1 MGIQREKLFTDFPP
15 ITTQEWMEVIT
26 RDLKGADFQRRLVWR
41 TDEGFNVNPF
51 YRAEDIEG
59 FPATVNLPGQ
69 FPYVRNTRVDNV
81 WYVRQEIEVVD
92 FEEANKRVRTL
103 LERGI
108 TSLGFKLPENELSAE
123 NVRKLLDGIPP
134 DKVELNFCTGTARIV
149 DLAKLLVAYV
159 QSQGL
164 NVMECFGSIEFDPF
178 QSILQEGVDELR
190 WLDLAVE
197 LAMVTVPLPR
207 YRAIAISG
215 NRMNNAG
222 AYSYQELGYSLSYGN
237 QLLCALIER
246 GVDPQLAAKKIKF
259 KFGVGANY
267 FMEIAKFR
275 AARWLWALI
284 VDAYKPHCPYD
295 CDNRS
300 EEGICRCAAKMNV
313 HAITTTFNQSVYD
326 PYVNLLRTQTE
337 AMSAVIGSVDS
348 LTVRPFDEAFETP
361 TDFAERIAA
370 NQQLLLKEEAH
381 LDKVTDPS
389 SGSYYLETLT
399 FSLAK
404 QAWKLFLETEETGF
418 YNALKAGIVQD
429 AINASAEARF
439 KAVATRGEILLGT
452 NQYPNFTEKM
462 GDKVEGTS
470 AGLSTGMLAGTLAD
484 APVGGGSVDA
494 FTDVSAPAPLKR
506 LNRRRLA
513 DAFNELRLA
522 TERSEKQPKVFML
535 TVGNLAMRLARSQFS
550 SNFFA
555 CAGYEIIDNLG
566 FDSVAEGVYA
576 AREQGVD
583 VVVLCSSDD
592 EYVEFAP
599 EAFNL
604 LKGGKELFVVA
615 GAPACM
621 EELKE
626 RGIEHF
632 IHVRGN
638 VLEMLQAFNDKLLS

>member
-1 MGIQREKLFTDFPP
+1 MSNQREQLFTDFSPT
-15 ITTQEWMEVIT
+15 TTQEWMEVVM
-26 RDLKGADFQRRLVWR
+26 RDLKGADFHRRLVWR

-59 FPATVNLPGQ
+59 FPVTDNLPGQ
-69 FPYVRNTRVDNV
+69 FPYVRSTRVDNV
-81 WYVRQEIEVVD
+81 WYVRQEIEVED
-92 FEEANKRVRTL
+92 FEEANKRAHTL

-108 TSLGFKLPENELSAE
+108 TSFGFKLPGNELSAE
-123 NVRKLLDGIPP
+123 NVQRLLDGIAP
-134 DKVELNFCTGTARIV
+134 DKVELNFCTGTDRV
-149 DLAKLLVAYV
+149 VGLAKLVVAHV
-159 QSQGL
+159 QSLGL
-164 NVMECFGSIEFDPF
+164 NVMDCFGSIEFDPF
-178 QSILQEGVDELR
+178 QSILKEGVDEPR

-197 LAMVTVPLPR
+197 LATVTAPLPR
-207 YRAIAISG
+207 YRAIVVSG

-222 AYSYQELGYSLSYGN
+222 AYSYQELGYSLSCGN
-237 QLLCALIER
+237 QVLSALVGR

-284 VDAYKPHCPYD
+284 VDAYKPHCSHD
-295 CDNRS
+295 CDNKS
-300 EEGICRCAAKMNV
+300 EEGICRCAAKMNA
-313 HAITTTFNQSVYD
+313 HAMTTTFNQSVYD

-370 NQQLLLKEEAH
+370 NQQLLLKEESH

-389 SGSYYLETLT
+389 SGSYYIETLT
-399 FSLAK
+399 SSLAK
-404 QAWKLFLETEETGF
+404 QAWALFLETEEAGF
-418 YNALKAGIVQD
+418 YNALKAGTVQD

-439 KAVATRGEILLGT
+439 KAVANRREILLGT

-462 GDKVEGTS
+462 GDKIEETS
-470 AGLSTGMLAGTLAD
+470 TD
-484 APVGGGSVDA
+484 VDA
-494 FTDVSAPAPLKR
+494 DLSAPLKR
-506 LNRRRLA
+506 LNSRRLA

-535 TVGNLAMRLARSQFS
+535 TIGNLAMRLARSQFS

-566 FDSVAEGVYA
+566 FDSVAEGVDA
-576 AREQGVD
+576 ARKQIAD

-592 EYVEFAP
+592 EYVQFAP
-599 EAFNL
+599 EAYNL

-626 RGIEHF
+626 QGIEHF
-632 IHVRGN
+632 IHVRSN
-638 VLEMLQAFNDKLLS
+638 VLETLQAFNDKLLS

>member
-1 MGIQREKLFTDFPP
+1 MSNQREPLFTDFSPT
-15 ITTQEWMEVIT
+15 TTQEWMEVVT
-26 RDLKGADFQRRLVWR
+26 HDLKGADFQRRLVWR

-59 FPATVNLPGQ
+59 FPATGNLPGR
-69 FPYVRNTRVDNV
+69 FPYVRSTRVDNT
-81 WYVRQEIEVVD
+81 WYVRQEIEVED
-92 FEEANKRVRTL
+92 FGEANKRARTL
-103 LERGI
+103 LKRGI
-108 TSLGFKLPENELSAE
+108 TSLGFKLSGDELSAE
-123 NVRKLLDGIPP
+123 NVKRLLDGIAP
-134 DKVELNFCTGTARIV
+134 DKVELNFCTDTDRIV
-149 DLAKLLVAYV
+149 DLAKLVVAHV
-159 QSQGL
+159 QSLGL
-164 NVMECFGSIEFDPF
+164 NMMECFGSIEFDPF
-178 QSILQEGVDELR
+178 RSILKEGVNEPR

-197 LAMVTVPLPR
+197 LATVTAPMPR
-207 YRAIAISG
+207 YRAIVVSG

-237 QLLCALIER
+237 QILGGLIER

-295 CDNRS
+295 CDNKS
-300 EEGICRCAAKMNV
+300 KEGICRCAAKMNV

-381 LDKVTDPS
+381 FDKVTDPS
-389 SGSYYLETLT
+389 SGSYYIETLT
-399 FSLAK
+399 YSLAK
-404 QAWKLFLETEETGF
+404 QAWALFLETEETGF
-418 YNALKAGIVQD
+418 YNALKAGTVQD

-439 KAVATRGEILLGT
+439 KAVANRREILLGT

-462 GDKVEGTS
+462 GDKIEVTS
-470 AGLSTGMLAGTLAD
+470 IDAPADLSTNTPIAT
-484 APVGGGSVDA
+484 
-494 FTDVSAPAPLKR
+494 PAPLKR
-506 LNRRRLA
+506 LNSRRLA

-535 TVGNLAMRLARSQFS
+535 TIGNLAMRLARSQFS

-566 FDSVAEGVYA
+566 FDSVAEGVDA
-576 AREQGVD
+576 AREQGAD

-592 EYVEFAP
+592 EYVQFAP
-599 EAFNL
+599 EAYNL

-626 RGIEHF
+626 QGIEHF
-632 IHVRGN
+632 IHVRSN
-638 VLEMLQAFNDKLLS
+638 VLETLQAFNDKLLS